1 MATQKTITVIVSPF
15 STASKGWTD
24 EATGIFFESKV
35 DGKPYVI
42 NASKNLKGI
51 QNSIRLNNLM
61 LIEGDLNPVETLDLD
76 NIDPSQLSKEKL
88 KEIVNASGAG
98 NEKLEAQIAELQ
110 KEKTNLLTENV
121 QLNKDKTALQAAK
134 ETLESQ
140 KTALEKDK
148 NKLTS
153 EKAALEIDKTNL
165 TSEKT
170 AVEKQLTDTK
180 AEFFKKYKFTE
191 EDLAL
196 SYYTAAIIK
205 EIMTIKAI
213 GFGASDNKVTLI
225 SKLIAGQRV

>member
-98 NEKLEAQIAELQ
+98 NEELEAQIAELQ

-121 QLNKDKTALQAAK
+121 QLNKDKTALQTAK

-140 KTALEKDK
+140 KA
-148 NKLTS
+148 
-153 EKAALEIDKTNL
+153 
-165 TSEKT
+165 

-225 SKLIAGQRV
+225 SKLIAGQGV

>member
-61 LIEGDLNPVETLDLD
+61 LIEGDLNPAETLDLD

-98 NEKLEAQIAELQ
+98 NEELEAQIAELQ

-121 QLNKDKTALQAAK
+121 QLNKDKTALQTAK

-140 KTALEKDK
+140 KA
-148 NKLTS
+148 
-153 EKAALEIDKTNL
+153 
-165 TSEKT
+165 

-225 SKLIAGQRV
+225 SKLIAGQGA

>member
-61 LIEGDLNPVETLDLD
+61 LIEGDLNPVETLDLN

-148 NKLTS
+148 NKL
-153 EKAALEIDKTNL
+153 A
-165 TSEKT
+165 SEKT

-225 SKLIAGQRV
+225 SKLIAGQGV

>member
-98 NEKLEAQIAELQ
+98 NEELEAQIAELQ
-110 KEKTNLLTENV
+110 QEKTNLLAENV
-121 QLNKDKTALQAAK
+121 QLNKDKTALQTEK

-140 KTALEKDK
+140 KTDLETDK
-148 NKLTS
+148 ANLTS
-153 EKAALEIDKTNL
+153 EKA
-165 TSEKT
+165 

-205 EIMTIKAI
+205 EIMTIKGI
-213 GFGASDNKVTLI
+213 EFGASDNKATLI
-225 SKLIAGQRV
+225 SKLIAGQEA

>member
-98 NEKLEAQIAELQ
+98 NEELEAQIAELQ

-121 QLNKDKTALQAAK
+121 QLNKDKTALQTAK

-140 KTALEKDK
+140 
-148 NKLTS
+148 
-153 EKAALEIDKTNL
+153 
-165 TSEKT
+165 KT

-196 SYYTAAIIK
+196 SYYTTAIIK

-225 SKLIAGQRV
+225 SKLIAGQGA

>member
-61 LIEGDLNPVETLDLD
+61 LIEGDLNPAETLDLD

-98 NEKLEAQIAELQ
+98 NEELEAQIAELQ

-121 QLNKDKTALQAAK
+121 QLNKDKTALQTAK

-140 KTALEKDK
+140 KA
-148 NKLTS
+148 
-153 EKAALEIDKTNL
+153 
-165 TSEKT
+165 

-225 SKLIAGQRV
+225 SKLIAGQGV

>member
-61 LIEGDLNPVETLDLD
+61 LIEGDLNPAETLDLD

-98 NEKLEAQIAELQ
+98 NEELEAQIAELQ
-110 KEKTNLLTENV
+110 QEKTNLLAENV
-121 QLNKDKTALQAAK
+121 QLNKDKTALQTAK
-134 ETLESQ
+134 ETLESQKATLESQ
-140 KTALEKDK
+140 KTALETDK
-148 NKLTS
+148 ANLTS
-153 EKAALEIDKTNL
+153 EKA
-165 TSEKT
+165 

-205 EIMTIKAI
+205 EIMTIKEI
-213 GFGASDNKVTLI
+213 EFGASDNKATLI
-225 SKLIAGQRV
+225 SKLIAGQEA

>member
-61 LIEGDLNPVETLDLD
+61 LIEGDLNPAETLDLD

-98 NEKLEAQIAELQ
+98 NEELEAQIAELQ

-121 QLNKDKTALQAAK
+121 QLNKDKTALQTAK

-140 KTALEKDK
+140 KA
-148 NKLTS
+148 
-153 EKAALEIDKTNL
+153 
-165 TSEKT
+165 

-205 EIMTIKAI
+205 EIMTIKEI

-225 SKLIAGQRV
+225 SKLIAGQGA